1 LLSFLLLLSDVD
13 GDECSVAAD
22 FAARISHLQSRIVST
37 VTGIGVRDGGTR
49 LRHRSRAI
57 AEVEGV
63 GGDGVT
69 GISIRGARASS
80 WGFWIADLRFVNA
93 AVRGLMHY
101 ENVMLY
107 LEVAQREEAV
117 REGNVG

>member
-1 LLSFLLLLSDVD
+1 M
-13 GDECSVAAD
+13 
-22 FAARISHLQSRIVST
+22 VSP
-37 VTGIGVRDGGTR
+37 
-49 LRHRSRAI
+49 
-57 AEVEGV
+57 
-63 GGDGVT
+63 
-69 GISIRGARASS
+69 ASAS
-80 WGFWIADLRFVNA
+80 EEPAPVHGGFWIADLRFVNA